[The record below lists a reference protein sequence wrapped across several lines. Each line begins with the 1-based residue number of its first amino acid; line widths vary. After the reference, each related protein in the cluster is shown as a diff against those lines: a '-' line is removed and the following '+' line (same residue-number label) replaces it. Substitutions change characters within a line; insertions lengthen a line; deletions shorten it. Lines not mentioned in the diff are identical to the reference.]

1 MCTYENEVTAMNILS
16 PLVQW
21 IPRYVSTLFILV
33 SSDASNRTSVDFI
46 MLLLLTRNQVL
57 GNSFIQEQML
67 GFSFYWKSKWGIF
80 VNAVANFIWK
90 ANNKDKII
98 CFCDK
103 YTNFDEAWCQHKA
116 IALLNFKH
124 VNPWFGTHIIH
135 NYTQRSCCSCV
146 LCCFSCV
153 WLCVTQWTVTLQASL
168 SIGILQ
174 RRILEWVAMPSS
186 RGSSQPRDQTHVSYV
201 FCFVR

>member
-1 MCTYENEVTAMNILS
+1 MNILS
-16 PLVQW
+16 PLFQW

-46 MLLLLTRNQVL
+46 MLLLLTQNQVL
-57 GNSFIQEQML
+57 GNSFIQKQML
-67 GFSFYWKSKWGIF
+67 GFSFCWKSKWDIF
-80 VNAVANFIWK
+80 VNAVVTFIWK
-90 ANNKDKII
+90 ANIKDKSI

-116 IALLNFKH
+116 IALLNFKR
-124 VNPWFGTHIIH
+124 VNPWFGLHIIH
-135 NYTQRSCCSCV
+135 NYIPRSCCSCV

-153 WLCVTQWTVTLQASL
+153 WLCVTQWTVTLQAPL

-174 RRILEWVAMPSS
+174 TRILEWVAMPSS
-186 RGSSQPRDQTHVSYV
+186 RGSSQPRDRTHVSYV